1 MNRGGKRPNSGRK
14 KIEGKQVK
22 FILKEEV
29 LKDICQKFIG
39 KTMSEKIKKCIEKG
53 LKND

>member
-1 MNRGGKRPNSGRK
+1 MNRGGKRSNSGRK

-22 FILKEEV
+22 FILEYSV
-29 LKDICQKFIG
+29 LKIICQNFEGNTI
-39 KTMSEKIKKCIEKG
+39 SEKIKKCIEKG